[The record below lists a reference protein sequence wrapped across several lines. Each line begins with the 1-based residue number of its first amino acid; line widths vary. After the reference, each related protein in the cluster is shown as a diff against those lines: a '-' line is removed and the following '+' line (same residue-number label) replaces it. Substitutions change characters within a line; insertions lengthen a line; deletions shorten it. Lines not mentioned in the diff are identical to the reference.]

1 MTHVQDLSAETRN
14 EWFKWG
20 IMGASALKS
29 NRSKLENMKNE
40 ANNTQIYLT
49 FNRESWEVARCNNED
64 VKMNSEHVA
73 DHWDSSP
80 DLNRLL
86 LISFLCQQISCI
98 LTLVQFKDPNAT
110 LKISSFLFLW
120 IHSVSQDFLLFVQHR
135 KHTLAWRPDRLHS
148 ICNILGCLHHI
159 TAIHRS
165 SSLLLVHGNFHV
177 PDQIFLRFFYDWSL
191 QLLLLP

>member
-1 MTHVQDLSAETRN
+1 MKQITPRYTLHSTGNPGKWQDVTTKMWR
-14 EWFKWG
+14 WTQ
-20 IMGASALKS
+20 
-29 NRSKLENMKNE
+29 NMWLIIE
-40 ANNTQIYLT
+40 IHHLT
-49 FNRESWEVARCNNED
+49 WTVF
-64 VKMNSEHVA
+64 
-73 DHWDSSP
+73 
-80 DLNRLL
+80 L

-177 PDQIFLRFFYDWSL
+177 PDQIFLLFFYDWSL
-191 QLLLLP
+191 QLLLLPNIIFFIISKP